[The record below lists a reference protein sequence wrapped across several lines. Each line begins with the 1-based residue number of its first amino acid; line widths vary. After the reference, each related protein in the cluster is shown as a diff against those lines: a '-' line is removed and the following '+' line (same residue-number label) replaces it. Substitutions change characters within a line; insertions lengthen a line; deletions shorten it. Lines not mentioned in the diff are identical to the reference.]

1 MAWRSGYGSDR
12 AVGTLVGFCLMIVL
26 LVCAV
31 RQDRHER
38 ALVAGGHCLKVTETL
53 YTPPPSAHRSCFG
66 DGASQT
72 CTTRYRQPNPYMR
85 SLWRCS
91 DPEDDGETK
100 EFWRRTSEEFEE

>member
-66 DGASQT
+66 DGAHRS
-72 CTTRYRQPNPYMR
+72 CTTRYYQADPYMR
-85 SLWRCS
+85 SLWRCQ
-91 DPEDDGETK
+91 DEGETK